1 MLRSLKAIFVLL
13 VFAISLAYGL
23 GSCRKDNPNHLEY
36 LQQVIPQGFPD
47 PVYKFEDNPVTK
59 EGFELGRKFIL

>member
-36 LQQVIPQGFPD
+36 LQQVIPKAFP
-47 PVYKFEDNPVTK
+47 T
-59 EGFELGRKFIL
+59 GI